1 MHVIHVTCII
11 IHFNNS
17 LHNLKYIMV
26 AKRHDTQNKL
36 VVLRE
41 EGYSVTQLPPEGNVV
56 RVLFQKFE

>member
-1 MHVIHVTCII
+1 
-11 IHFNNS
+11 
-17 LHNLKYIMV
+17 MV